1 MKHSDFRKQGRPKTL
16 LAIIAAVSGLL
27 LVGSIFADPS
37 NENVRRESPAISF
50 NRDIRPILGD
60 HCFVCH
66 GPDPSQRESDLRL
79 DDRQAAIDFGAI
91 VPGKAD
97 QSPLIERIES
107 EDSDWVMPPPTLHKP
122 LNDTQRKLLRDWI
135 DQGAIY
141 EVHWAYQ
148 APGRP
153 EIPEAPFPNLAR
165 NPIDHFVQQPLAAA
179 GLRPAAEAESEILL
193 RRLYLDL
200 IGLPPSTTQLQGQRQ
215 QGEEWDY
222 AELVEQ
228 LLESPHFGERM
239 ATAWLDVVRYAD
251 TVGYHGDQ
259 NQNAFPYRDW
269 VIKSFNQN
277 LPFDEFTRM
286 QLAGDLYPDPTDDH
300 YIASCFNRLNMVTRE
315 GGAQPGEYL
324 AKYAADRVRTIGGAW
339 LGSTV
344 GCAECHDHKYDPFS
358 TRDFYQLAAFFADLK
373 QWGVYHDYPYTP
385 NPDLRGWS
393 NDHPFPPEREVAIP
407 YLQERIVKLR
417 AERDQLAV
425 AAIGSTPADPQ
436 RWLQWRQQVLDFL
449 QEADSG
455 WKPFSLNR
463 DPQAEGWELQRNA
476 VDRWQISGQSIDR
489 LEFQIESSI
498 PITAIRWRLWP
509 SEEQDRLIFP
519 RQHSARDLRLAVEIL
534 AADGTSRKTVPLYF
548 ADSQHKL
555 HRYYNGFEIAG
566 VQQVWRAPNRAELTE
581 SVWIPQEPIDLQT
594 GERLVV
600 RLTGNQTR
608 EISLDFSCLVPE
620 TLSDSLDWNKDLER
634 AQQPLDEWQTDPF
647 FARQWWLTARET
659 KAERARIRQ
668 IEREIY
674 ACRGGTWPV
683 MVSESTGQP
692 LETRVLPRGDWQD
705 LSGELVEPQFPGFLQ
720 GLPVPSEA
728 RLNRMDLANWLVAPD
743 NPLTARVQV
752 NRIWSHFFGSGLSSV
767 LDDFG
772 IQGQF
777 PTHPE
782 LLDWLAVEF
791 RESGWDLK
799 HLIRLIVNSHTYRQ
813 SSRPAA
819 EANELDPGNRWLS
832 RQNTRRLEA
841 EIVRDNALAVAGLIE
856 LELGGPPV
864 FPYQPPGYYKHL
876 QFPDRNY
883 TPSGDQRQY
892 RRGVYVHWQRTFL
905 HPMLANFDAPPREEC
920 TGMRSEANTPQQ
932 ALTLLND
939 KTFVEAAIQL
949 LARLDQE
956 IPSAGLTGDLPRDQ
970 ARIDWLFQVC
980 LNRPAAEA
988 EQQSLLD
995 FLASQRQ
1002 HWSEN
1007 PEDAGRLLRVAL
1019 PPAAVESDVAERA
1032 AWVSLGRVILNLH
1045 ETITRY

>member
-1 MKHSDFRKQGRPKTL
+1 M

-27 LVGSIFADPS
+27 LAGSILADPPS
-37 NENVRRESPAISF
+37 VSVRRESPAISF

-60 HCFVCH
+60 HCFACH
-66 GPDPSQRESDLRL
+66 GPDPSQRETDLRL
-79 DDRQAAIDFGAI
+79 DDRQSAIDFGAI
-91 VPGKAD
+91 VPGSAD

-107 EDSDWVMPPPTLHKP
+107 EDADSVMPPPHLHKP
-122 LNDTQRKLLRDWI
+122 LNESQRKLLRDWI
-135 DQGAIY
+135 DQGALY
-141 EVHWAYQ
+141 EIHWAYQ
-148 APGRP
+148 VPVRP
-153 EIPEAPFPNLAR
+153 EVPAVSFPDLAR
-165 NPIDHFVQQPLAAA
+165 NPIDHFIQQPLAEA
-179 GLRPAAEAESEILL
+179 GMRPAPEADPEVLI

-200 IGLPPSTTQLQGQRQ
+200 IGLPPAT
-215 QGEEWDY
+215 
-222 AELVEQ
+222 EQ
-228 LLESPHFGERM
+228 LLDQRPQGDPSDYEALVEHLLDSPHFGERM

-358 TRDFYQLAAFFADLK
+358 AKDFYQLAAFFADLK
-373 QWGVYHDYPYTP
+373 QWGVYHDYSYTP

-393 NDHPFPPEREVAIP
+393 NDHPFPPEREVAVP
-407 YLQERIVKLR
+407 YLRERIVKLKGLR
-417 AERDQLAV
+417 NEMAL
-425 AAIGSTPADPQ
+425 AAIGSGNTDPL
-436 RWLQWRQQVLDFL
+436 RWDQWQQQVLEFL
-449 QEADSG
+449 REAEHG
-455 WKPFSLNR
+455 WQPFSLTKGATENQ
-463 DPQAEGWELQRNA
+463 PSEGWELKGPIGN
-476 VDRWQISGQSIDR
+476 RWQIQGKSIDR
-489 LEFQIESSI
+489 LEFQIECST
-498 PITAIRWRLWP
+498 PIAAIRWRLWP
-509 SEEQDRLIFP
+509 DEEQENLIFP
-519 RQHSARDLRLAVEIL
+519 RQHAARDLRLTIEIL
-534 AADGTSRKTVPLYF
+534 AADQTSRKAIPLYF
-548 ADSQHKL
+548 ADSENKL
-555 HRYYNGFEIAG
+555 PRYSNGFEIAG
-566 VQQVWRAPNRAELTE
+566 VHQVWRVPNRAQMTE
-581 SVWIPQEPIDLQT
+581 SIWIPGEPIDLQE

-600 RLTGNQTR
+600 RLSGNQAR
-608 EISLDFSCLVPE
+608 QLSLDFSCLAPE
-620 TLSDSLDWNKDLER
+620 TLSDSLEWKNDLER
-634 AQQPLDEWQTDPF
+634 AHQPLDAWRNDPF
-647 FARQWWLTARET
+647 FARQWLLTSSET
-659 KAERARIRQ
+659 TAERARIRQ

-674 ACRGGTWPV
+674 ACRGGNWPV
-683 MVSESTGQP
+683 MVSESTGRP

-705 LSGELVEPQFPGFLQ
+705 LSGEIVQPQFPGFMATAASSSDQ
-720 GLPVPSEA
+720 PM
-728 RLNRMDLANWLVAPD
+728 NRMDLANWLVAAE

-782 LLDWLAVEF
+782 LLDWLAIEF

-813 SSRPAA
+813 SSRPDSRAT
-819 EANELDPGNRWLS
+819 ELDPGNRWLS
-832 RQNTRRLEA
+832 HHNARRLEA
-841 EIVRDNALAVAGLIE
+841 EIVRDNALALAGLIE

-876 QFPDRNY
+876 QFPDRSY
-883 TPSGDQRQY
+883 TPSADQRQY

-920 TGMRSEANTPQQ
+920 TGMRSQANTPQQ

-939 KTFVEAAIQL
+939 KTFVEGAIYL
-949 LARLDQE
+949 LVRLDRE
-956 IPSAGLTGDLPRDQ
+956 KLPSDA
-970 ARIDWLFQVC
+970 ARVDRLFQVC
-980 LNRPAAEA
+980 LNRLPSEA
-988 EQQSLLD
+988 ERQSLLE
-995 FLASQRQ
+995 FLSSQRK
-1002 HWSEN
+1002 HWGEN
-1007 PEDAGRLLRVAL
+1007 PEDAARLLQIA
-1019 PPAAVESDVAERA
+1019 PPRSAVESDSAERA